1 MVESHLILKP
11 LFRPAMNLAVAIYLS
26 GTIPFSYVCDVQ
38 KKRVISQEVSYL
50 HRIHYGNILISHCG
64 YIGEKLQCRVI
75 PGVFLGGSWFVGCG
89 IEGLG

>member
-38 KKRVISQEVSYL
+38 KKRVISQEVPTQDTL
-50 HRIHYGNILISHCG
+50 WK
-64 YIGEKLQCRVI
+64 YINFTLQLYRRKI
-75 PGVFLGGSWFVGCG
+75 TMSSDFGGFFW
-89 IEGLG
+89 EDRGLWDVE